1 VFVSPTAG
9 VKTFLFKTA
18 LMLLNFTAYVDCQHL
33 HNAAVMYIAVAELS
47 WQFAVQNMFSIS
59 PVLFSVVARPFM

>member
-1 VFVSPTAG
+1 
-9 VKTFLFKTA
+9 
-18 LMLLNFTAYVDCQHL
+18 MLLNFTAYVDCQHL